1 MHGKKTK
8 VCVNNGQ
15 MTGTLAN
22 ATASRMDHFFLW
34 LYMVLDWPLAIDCK
48 VVRPTWLFVV
58 SALVKQWLLVDLQ
71 AISCLVHPSTPVETS
86 GHTITQA
93 FNDKC
98 RNTLQACQSEGVA
111 FIPLLFVRRRR
122 WGSSW
127 YEEKLPC
134 LQTEFPPILP
144 LVLMAFSEHSSPKYN
159 TVMLNVASFQKVRL
173 CHNNS
178 GDQYWSLWNHWTS
191 WRSGPCPH
199 SACEPL

>member
-1 MHGKKTK
+1 MIIYGINKE
-8 VCVNNGQ
+8 
-15 MTGTLAN
+15 
-22 ATASRMDHFFLW
+22 
-34 LYMVLDWPLAIDCK
+34 LAIDCK

-191 WRSGPCPH
+191 WRSGPCPN
-199 SACEPL
+199 SAGEPL